1 MREQAATLSRVLLV
15 DDEDRFRTSL
25 AKRLR
30 KRGFDVVDVDNGEDA
45 IKKARLDHAIEIA
58 VIDLKMPHMDGIQT
72 LQELKAF
79 RPALQA
85 IMLTGHGS
93 LDSAKDAGRLHAFKY
108 LQKPCDLDELVAVL
122 EQARTE
128 VVHARSRHEIPQRV
142 AKRSLGK
149 WLVGSH
155 NSRPLFI
162 LLGALIFAGLVFGP
176 TPNSLVRLVSAQKAA
191 PASGVPDE
199 VLGYADYRRMAPGE
213 SITDYYN
220 SRYEVK
226 KDVTGQDGTVTKMP
240 LGPEDVA
247 FRAKATLA
255 LIVVAALFWAT
266 GAIPVAVTAMFV
278 GVVLYLFGV
287 FKPDDIARAFAKD
300 AVIFI
305 FGVLALAKAI
315 TKTGLDR
322 RLGLLLLFPA
332 RNLTLLLLV
341 FLPLFSLTCS
351 FISEHALVAFSMPL
365 FVMVYATA
373 IRTAGIQKD
382 KALMV
387 LFALSLCFA
396 ANSGGPGSPAAG
408 GRNAIMIGI
417 LADYGIAPTF
427 GEWVRY
433 GLPMVPVMSFVVG
446 LYFLIFLRPK
456 TTIQKLDVSALV
468 RRAAEKIG
476 PMTRDEYVTA
486 AVLVLVIVLWVTSS
500 GSLGMGGPVLL
511 GLVVLNMLRVLAW
524 KDMVSIHWEVV
535 LLYAGASAIG
545 KGLAATGAA
554 MYMANGF
561 VSILPEFMTGGS
573 GLAIASSLLTGIATN
588 FMSDGATVAAVG
600 PITVPMA
607 SIGNVHP
614 WMVGLSTAFA
624 SSFAHMLIIG
634 TPSNALVFA
643 MAKDPNTGEQLVT
656 VGDFFKHGAAV
667 LILSFIVLWG
677 WVILGYWTWI
687 GFPAT

>member
-1 MREQAATLSRVLLV
+1 MVTDVSRVLLV
-15 DDEDRFRTSL
+15 DDEDRFRMSL

-45 IKKARLDHAIEIA
+45 VKEARLDGTIDIA

-72 LQELKAF
+72 LRELKAF
-79 RPALQA
+79 RPAIQVV
-85 IMLTGHGS
+85 MLTGHGS
-93 LDSAKDAGRLHAFKY
+93 LDSAKDAGRLDALKY
-108 LQKPCDLDELVAVL
+108 LQKPCDFEELVAVL
-122 EQARTE
+122 QEARAE
-128 VVHARSRHEIPQRV
+128 VVHARDRHEIPQRV
-142 AKRSLGK
+142 DKRSLGK

-155 NSRPLFI
+155 NSRPLFTV
-162 LLGALIFAGLVFGP
+162 LGALIFTALVYSP
-176 TPNSLVRLVSAQKAA
+176 TPHALVRLVSAQKS
-191 PASGVPDE
+191 ASVAGVPDE
-199 VLGYADYRRMAPGE
+199 ILGYADYHKMSPGQ
-213 SITDYYN
+213 SITDYYSSEYGLQKDGIRPDG
-220 SRYEVK
+220 SRRE
-226 KDVTGQDGTVTKMP
+226 MP
-240 LGPEDVA
+240 LDTVDVA
-247 FRAKATLA
+247 FRAKAMLA

-278 GVVLYLFGV
+278 GVALYLFGV

-305 FGVLALAKAI
+305 FGVLALSKAI

-322 RLGLLLLFPA
+322 RLGLLLLSPA
-332 RNLTLLLLV
+332 KNLTLLLLV

-373 IRTAGIQKD
+373 IRGAGVEKD

-433 GLPMVPVMSFVVG
+433 GLPMVPVMSLAVG
-446 LYFLIFLRPK
+446 LYFWIFLRPK
-456 TTIQKLDVSALV
+456 TTIQKLDVSAVV

-486 AVLVLVIVLWVTSS
+486 AVLVLVIALWVTSS
-500 GSLGMGGPVLL
+500 GWLGMGGPVLL
-511 GLVVLNMLRVLAW
+511 GLVALNVLRVLSW
-524 KDMVSIHWEVV
+524 RDMAGIHWEVV

-554 MYMANGF
+554 LYMADGF
-561 VSILPEFMTGGS
+561 VSMLPQFMTDGS
-573 GLAIASSLLTGIATN
+573 GLAIASSLFTGVATN
-588 FMSDGATVAAVG
+588 FMSDGATVAALG

-614 WMVGLSTAFA
+614 WMVGLATAFA

-643 MAKDPNTGEQLVT
+643 MARDPNTGEQLVT
-656 VGDFFKHGAAV
+656 LGDFFKHGAAV
-667 LILSFIVLWG
+667 LLLSLVVLWG
-677 WVILGYWTWI
+677 WVILGYWSWI
-687 GFPAT
+687 GFPAA

>member
-1 MREQAATLSRVLLV
+1 MSRVLLV

-58 VIDLKMPHMDGIQT
+58 VIDLKMPGMDGIQT

-108 LQKPCDLDELVAVL
+108 LQKPCDLEELVAVL

-142 AKRSLGK
+142 DKRSLGK

-191 PASGVPDE
+191 PESGVPDE

-220 SRYEVK
+220 STYEVK

-255 LIVVAALFWAT
+255 LIAVAALFWAT

-332 RNLTLLLLV
+332 KNMTLLLLV
-341 FLPLFSLTCS
+341 FLPMFSLTCS
-351 FISEHALVAFSMPL
+351 FISEHALVAFTMPL

-634 TPSNALVFA
+634 TPSNALVSA

-677 WVILGYWTWI
+677 WVILGYWAWI

>member
-1 MREQAATLSRVLLV
+1 MSKILLV
-15 DDEDRFRTSL
+15 DDEDQYRTSL

-30 KRGFDVVDVDNGEDA
+30 KRRFDVVDVGNGEDA
-45 IKKARLDHAIEIA
+45 IKMARLDTAIDVA
-58 VIDLKMPHMDGIQT
+58 VIDLKMPGMDGIQT
-72 LQELKAF
+72 LAEIKAF
-79 RPALQA
+79 RPAMQA
-85 IMLTGHGS
+85 VMLTGHGS
-93 LDSAKDAGRLHAFKY
+93 LDSARDAGRLDAFRY
-108 LQKPCDLDELVAVL
+108 LQKPCDLEELVRVLDEARVEAVR
-122 EQARTE
+122 ARD
-128 VVHARSRHEIPQRV
+128 RHEIPQRV
-142 AKRSLGK
+142 ARRSFGK

-162 LLGALIFAGLVFGP
+162 VLGAVIFLAMVYGP
-176 TPNSLVRLVSAQKAA
+176 TPSSLLQLVSAQKSA
-191 PASGVPDE
+191 PGSTEVPDE
-199 VLGYADYRRMAPGE
+199 IVGYADYPRMAPGQ
-213 SITDYYN
+213 SITTYYSSKYGLQKN
-220 SRYEVK
+220 VEDSVGNPAK
-226 KDVTGQDGTVTKMP
+226 VA
-240 LGPEDVA
+240 LGPRDVA
-247 FRAKATLA
+247 YRAKAMLA
-255 LIVVAALFWAT
+255 VIVVAALFWAT

-322 RLGLLLLFPA
+322 RLGLLLLSPA
-332 RNLTLLLLV
+332 KNLGLLLLV
-341 FLPLFSLTCS
+341 FLPLFSVACS

-373 IRTAGIQKD
+373 IRTSGVEKD
-382 KALMV
+382 KPLMV
-387 LFALSLCFA
+387 LFALALCFA

-433 GLPMVPVMSFVVG
+433 GLPMVPVMSFAVG

-456 TTIQKLDVSALV
+456 TSVKKLDVSAVV

-486 AVLVLVIVLWVTSS
+486 VVLVLVIILWVTCS
-500 GSLGMGGPVLL
+500 GWLGMGGPVLL
-511 GLVVLNMLRVLAW
+511 GLLALNVFRVLAW
-524 KDMVSIHWEVV
+524 KDMVNIHWEVV

-545 KGLAATGAA
+545 TGLAATGAA
-554 MYMANGF
+554 LFMADGF
-561 VSILPEFMTGGS
+561 VSLLPDFMTGGS
-573 GLAIASSLLTGIATN
+573 GLAVASSLFTGLATN

-600 PITVPMA
+600 PIPVPMA

-634 TPSNALVFA
+634 TPSNALAYA
-643 MAKDPNTGEQLVT
+643 MARDPNTGEQLVT
-656 VGDFFKHGAAV
+656 LGDFFKHGAAV
-667 LILSFIVLWG
+667 LVLSFVVLWG
-677 WVILGYWTWI
+677 WVILGYWTWM
-687 GFPAT
+687 GFPAI